1 MAHNPQ
7 ASGGQSSG
15 SSSSIQEML
24 LLPSAPGE
32 YEWAQRI
39 LSLLDDHAQLSHK
52 INHQSEVRPGSSLMG
67 DDKTSPALPL
77 SYYLR
82 YLLTAAADNFSAI
95 RSMMIASENASH
107 INLALHPFAPY
118 TLVRN
123 VIECAGTSYWILS
136 PSSRPKR
143 IHRHAMMELDDAKK
157 SRSAVTQYG
166 GDGEQTYARR
176 VELIKTMIARYPNEI
191 AWKDVT
197 AGFSVTEALREI
209 GAVSAFTSV
218 NPLGAWQ
225 LASGMAHG
233 KRWAGLVL
241 SDKEPFANGAND
253 DTYMVTGSYKHL
265 WWLMNTASITLTQA
279 HKMFVER
286 GTAVHHP

>member
-1 MAHNPQ
+1 MGHD
-7 ASGGQSSG
+7 SQSSG
-15 SSSSIQEML
+15 SSFSNSEKL
-24 LLPSAPGE
+24 LLPSSPDE

-39 LSLLDDHAQLSHK
+39 LALLDQHTQLSHS
-52 INHQSEVRPGSSLMG
+52 INHQMEVRPGSSLMG

-107 INLALHPFAPY
+107 IDLALHPFAPY

-123 VIECAGTSYWILS
+123 VIECAGTCYWIIS

-166 GDGEQTYARR
+166 GSGEETYIRR
-176 VELIKTMIARYPNEI
+176 VELIKSMIARYPDDI
-191 AWKDVT
+191 TWKNVT
-197 AGFSVTEALREI
+197 TGFSVTDALREI
-209 GAVSAFTSV
+209 GTASAFASV

-233 KRWAGLVL
+233 KRWAGLIL
-241 SDKEPFANGAND
+241 SDKEPFTNGASD

-265 WWLMNTASITLTQA
+265 WWLMNTASITLTEA
-279 HKMFVER
+279 HKLFVER
-286 GTAVHHP
+286 GTALHHP